1 MEFIILEGKKMLED
15 RKVKVFLITLAIALT
30 AGLGIKAFVG
40 FKPPP
45 AAVEPV
51 VAPVQ
56 DKAQEMV
63 IYVTGAVV
71 KQGLVKLPI
80 GSRLADALLA
90 AGQAEDADLS
100 TLNLAEKLKD
110 GQKVVVPRQGTPSP
124 GNGQALPPG
133 ASPTAPSSIAKAAG
147 SKVNINTASAQE
159 LDTLPGIG
167 PAMSER
173 IINYRTEKGSF
184 TKTEELKDV
193 PGIGDKKY
201 AELLPLITVD

>member
-1 MEFIILEGKKMLED
+1 
-15 RKVKVFLITLAIALT
+15 
-30 AGLGIKAFVG
+30 
-40 FKPPP
+40 
-45 AAVEPV
+45 
-51 VAPVQ
+51 
-56 DKAQEMV
+56 
-63 IYVTGAVV
+63 
-71 KQGLVKLPI
+71 
-80 GSRLADALLA
+80 
-90 AGQAEDADLS
+90 
-100 TLNLAEKLKD
+100 
-110 GQKVVVPRQGTPSP
+110 
-124 GNGQALPPG
+124 LPPG